1 MNKDTAAMAGILM
14 TLVEY
19 SYISESVQARGTL
32 VFSAAVRTVA
42 GLRLQSL

>member
-1 MNKDTAAMAGILM
+1 MAGILM

-32 VFSAAVRTVA
+32 VYLLSQLELLLV
-42 GLRLQSL
+42 